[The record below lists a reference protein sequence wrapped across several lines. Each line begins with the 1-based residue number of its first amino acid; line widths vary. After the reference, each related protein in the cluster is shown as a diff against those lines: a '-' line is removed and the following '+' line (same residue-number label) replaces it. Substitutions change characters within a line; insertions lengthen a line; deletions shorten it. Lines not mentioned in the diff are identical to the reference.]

1 MGIRPADD
9 ERRHSF
15 EALYRATL
23 PAVRSYARRR
33 TAPDIAE
40 DVVASTF
47 LTAWRRYDEAI
58 AGGLPWLY
66 RTARFTLANHQRTER
81 RQLRVAQRVLDT
93 TETTT
98 PDAMAESDNRSLVL
112 DAIQRLDEDD
122 REILQ
127 LVYWEHLTVKAV
139 AVVLDCRPGTAAV
152 RLHRARRKLR
162 DALSAPHDSPAFSIN
177 RPTIHSSEVTP

>member
-1 MGIRPADD
+1 MRSADE

-15 EALYRATL
+15 EVLYRATL
-23 PAVRSYARRR
+23 PSVRSYARRR
-33 TAPDIAE
+33 AAPDIAE

-58 AGGLPWLY
+58 TGGLPWLY
-66 RTARFTLANHQRTER
+66 KTARFSLANHQRAER
-81 RQLRVAQRVLDT
+81 RQIRVAQRVLDAG
-93 TETTT
+93 EAPT
-98 PDAMAESDNRSLVL
+98 PDAMAEADDRSLVL
-112 DAIQRLDEDD
+112 GAIQRLDEDD

-139 AVVLDCRPGTAAV
+139 AMVLDCRPGTAAV

-162 DALSAPHDSPAFSIN
+162 DALSAPPDPALPL
-177 RPTIHSSEVTP
+177 RHPTIHTSEVIS

>member
-1 MGIRPADD
+1 MRTADD
-9 ERRHSF
+9 ERHDSF

-66 RTARFTLANHQRTER
+66 KTARFTLANHQRTER
-81 RQLRVAQRVLDT
+81 RQLRLAQRVLST
-93 TETTT
+93 SETTT
-98 PDAMAESDNRSLVL
+98 PDAMEQADNRSLVL
-112 DAIQRLDEDD
+112 DAIQRLADDD

-127 LVYWEHLTVKAV
+127 LVYWEHLSVKAV
-139 AVVLDCRPGTAAV
+139 AIVLDCRPGTAAV

-162 DALSAPHDSPAFSIN
+162 DALSSPPDRSPLSV
-177 RPTIHSSEVTP
+177 RCLTTHSSEVTP

>member
-1 MGIRPADD
+1 MRSADE
-9 ERRHSF
+9 ERRHTF
-15 EALYRATL
+15 EVLYRATL
-23 PAVRSYARRR
+23 PSVRSYARRR
-33 TAPDIAE
+33 AAPDIAE

-47 LTAWRRYDEAI
+47 LTAWRRYDEAV

-81 RQLRVAQRVLDT
+81 RQFRVAQRVQDAS
-93 TETTT
+93 EFAV
-98 PDAMAESDNRSLVL
+98 PDATAGVDDRSLVL
-112 DAIQRLDEDD
+112 EAIQRLNDDD

-152 RLHRARRKLR
+152 RLHRARSRLR
-162 DALSAPHDSPAFSIN
+162 GALSDPPDPPALPL
-177 RPTIHSSEVTP
+177 PTTRASEVTS